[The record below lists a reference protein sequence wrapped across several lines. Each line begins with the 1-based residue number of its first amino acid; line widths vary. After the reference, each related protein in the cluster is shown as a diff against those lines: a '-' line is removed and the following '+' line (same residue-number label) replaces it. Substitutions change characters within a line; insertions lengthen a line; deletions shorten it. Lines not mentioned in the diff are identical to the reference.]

1 LDTVWSAT
9 IFRTVREPQLAS
21 GLSHRGIRRGALCR
35 LRSRAFIRVLCR
47 TQRAVALHGRGGFFD
62 QYGIELRLNQ
72 TITDIDRA
80 LQVVRDA
87 QGHETRWDKLVLATG
102 SYPFVPPVPGHD
114 ARGCF
119 VYRTLDDLDEIA
131 ARAKNATRGVVIG
144 GGLLGLEAANAL
156 KQLGLE
162 THVVEFAPAL
172 MAVQLDEQGGAMLRK
187 KITALGVQVHTS
199 KATREIVANGDTLT
213 LNFADGESLTT
224 DMVVFSAGIRPQ
236 DALARSGALDLGNAA
251 GSPLMNSARPRMK
264 TSSPSANVRCGRA
277 KSMVWWRQDI
287 RWRV

>member
-1 LDTVWSAT
+1 
-9 IFRTVREPQLAS
+9 
-21 GLSHRGIRRGALCR
+21 
-35 LRSRAFIRVLCR
+35 
-47 TQRAVALHGRGGFFD
+47 
-62 QYGIELRLNQ
+62 
-72 TITDIDRA
+72 
-80 LQVVRDA
+80 
-87 QGHETRWDKLVLATG
+87 VLATG

-264 TSSPSANVRCGRA
+264 TSSPSANARCGRA